1 MKHLFSFA
9 LLIAF
14 FFSPGFL
21 TAQPYDAEKINKKAV
36 ALFNEALAK
45 AEDGK
50 GLDALPLLKQALDKE
65 PRYMDAY
72 LLQAVIYSD
81 YKRYDDCIGAYEKAF
96 AIDSVF
102 SFEYRL
108 PYSIALAGK
117 GEFEKALNNI
127 NILLS
132 AEKLNPNT
140 RRSGEFRKK
149 SFEFAVNYAKKNTN
163 KNYVFAPKNIGDNI
177 NSKESEYFPSLTIDN
192 SELVFTRRIRN
203 FNEDFYYSRNKNG
216 SWETSTPMEG
226 DINTPEN
233 EGAQNIS
240 QDGQWLVFTAC
251 NRRDGF
257 GSCDIY
263 ISYLTDKGWSEAVNL
278 GGKINSEFW
287 ESQPCLSPDKRDL
300 YFASRVPGGYGGSDI
315 YVSHLQANG
324 KWSEPENMG
333 PGINTPANEQCPFI
347 HADNQTFYFTSNGHP
362 GYGDADLYYARKGP
376 NGAWSNP
383 TNLGYPINTISQ
395 EGTLFISS
403 DGKTAYYSSDRSDSK
418 GGLDIYSFELR
429 EDVRPYKTLWVKGQV
444 FDTKTKKGLPSAV
457 ELIDL
462 TAKEPLSKVQTD
474 ETGNYLIT
482 LPVGKDYAFNVNRK
496 GYLFYSD
503 NFSLTQSSPDSIYE
517 KNIGLQPIEVNASVI
532 LNNIFFDVNKFDL
545 KPASQI
551 ELDRLVQLLNENPS
565 LKIEIGGHTDN
576 AGKPADNLTLS
587 NNRAKAVVTYLTGKG
602 VAATRLVA
610 KGYGETKP
618 VAVNTTEEGRA
629 KNRRTEMKVTGQ

>member
-1 MKHLFSFA
+1 MKYLFSFA
-9 LLIAF
+9 LLAAF
-14 FFSPGFL
+14 LFSPGFL
-21 TAQPYDAEKINKKAV
+21 TAQPYDATKVNKKAV
-36 ALFNEALAK
+36 AFFNEALAK
-45 AEDGK
+45 VEDGK

-81 YKRYDDCIGAYEKAF
+81 YKRYDDCIAAYEKAF

-108 PYSIALAGK
+108 PYSIALAGQ
-117 GEFEKALNNI
+117 GEFEKALHNI

-149 SFEFAVNYAKKNTN
+149 SFEFAVNYAKKNIN
-163 KNYVFAPKNIGDNI
+163 KNYVFAPQNIGDNI

-203 FNEDFYYSRNKNG
+203 FNEDFYYSKNKNG
-216 SWETSTPMEG
+216 SWETSKPMEG

-315 YVSHLQANG
+315 YVSHLQPNG
-324 KWSEPENMG
+324 KWSDPENMG
-333 PGINTPANEQCPFI
+333 PGINTPGDEQCPFI
-347 HADNQTFYFTSNGHP
+347 HADNQTLYFTSNGHP

-383 TNLGYPINTISQ
+383 VNLGYPINTISQ

-444 FDTKTKKGLPSAV
+444 FDNKTKKGLPSSV

-503 NFSLTQSSPDSIYE
+503 NFSLTQSSPDSVYE

-551 ELDRLVQLLNENPS
+551 ELGRLVQLLTENPS
-565 LKIEIGGHTDN
+565 LKIEISGHTDN
-576 AGKPADNLTLS
+576 AGKPADNLALS
-587 NNRAKAVVTYLTGKG
+587 NNRAKAVVTYLSSKG
-602 VAATRLVA
+602 IAAARLVA
-610 KGYGETKP
+610 KGYGESKP
-618 VAVNTTEEGRA
+618 VAANTTEEGRA